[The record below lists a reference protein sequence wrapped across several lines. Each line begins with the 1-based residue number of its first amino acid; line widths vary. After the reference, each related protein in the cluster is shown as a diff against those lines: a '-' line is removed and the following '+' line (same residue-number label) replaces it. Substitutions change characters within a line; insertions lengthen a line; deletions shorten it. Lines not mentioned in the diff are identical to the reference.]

1 MAVPVTYTI
10 DEIVAR
16 GNDTT
21 FGDVTIITDVNTIT
35 TLNTYEFTLVGEI
48 SNIAPYYIYT
58 STPGIT
64 INGGVIATDTFINNS
79 NIIGI
84 FLSKSITEINN
95 AFNSMSNL
103 QYIQILN
110 SVTYIHPDAFIG
122 CTKLKTYASPYE
134 GTLYTS
140 LYATSVTT
148 SSVTPS
154 FFGIGDGSMNGF
166 YLNIVTTPADS
177 YILTDIVNRGVHNP
191 TFGDITIIVRDFS
204 AGGTPRPTLPG
215 GVKSPGSF
223 VSPSYSFTFV
233 GIMNVIDISAAI
245 YTTSRTA
252 TITSIE
258 TGSFNGV
265 PNLLG
270 LFLSPSVRIIGPS
283 FTGCTNLKYI
293 QIPNS
298 TPPYSM
304 YIDTG
309 AFVGCTTL
317 KTWASQPPYQGTIY
331 TDPNPTTN
339 IIDFFFY
346 NGFYLNFSP
355 LLCFKEGSKIL
366 YYNSDTNQE
375 QYIEIEKLKKGDL
388 VKTLLHGYK
397 KIEHIGNSKMYNNV
411 NNIRSVD
418 KLYKCS
424 KTEYPELIEDLIITG
439 AHSILVDDFK
449 ANEKE
454 KTLELLSDIYITDN
468 KYRLPACIDQRA
480 QIYDVEGLHTIWH
493 FSLEHENYYMNY
505 GIFANGLLVETA
517 SNRMML
523 ECSGLNI
530 V

>member
-191 TFGDITIIVRDFS
+191 TFGDITIG
-204 AGGTPRPTLPG
+204 AL
-215 GVKSPGSF
+215 
-223 VSPSYSFTFV
+223 
-233 GIMNVIDISAAI
+233 
-245 YTTSRTA
+245 
-252 TITSIE
+252 
-258 TGSFNGV
+258 FN
-265 PNLLG
+265 
-270 LFLSPSVRIIGPS
+270 
-283 FTGCTNLKYI
+283 
-293 QIPNS
+293 
-298 TPPYSM
+298 
-304 YIDTG
+304 
-309 AFVGCTTL
+309 
-317 KTWASQPPYQGTIY
+317 
-331 TDPNPTTN
+331 
-339 IIDFFFY
+339 
-346 NGFYLNFSP
+346 
-355 LLCFKEGSKIL
+355 
-366 YYNSDTNQE
+366 
-375 QYIEIEKLKKGDL
+375 
-388 VKTLLHGYK
+388 
-397 KIEHIGNSKMYNNV
+397 
-411 NNIRSVD
+411 
-418 KLYKCS
+418 
-424 KTEYPELIEDLIITG
+424 
-439 AHSILVDDFK
+439 
-449 ANEKE
+449 
-454 KTLELLSDIYITDN
+454 
-468 KYRLPACIDQRA
+468 
-480 QIYDVEGLHTIWH
+480 
-493 FSLEHENYYMNY
+493 
-505 GIFANGLLVETA
+505 
-517 SNRMML
+517 
-523 ECSGLNI
+523 
-530 V
+530 